1 MALSRARH
9 PPVGARDGSG
19 RLRELRNPARILRAP
34 PPHRSA
40 QVLRV
45 AVGLLRVWNPMKV
58 SIQGSHTRLAS
69 AVSSLPKVRRYGNRK
84 RSRREAS
91 PARSVPA
98 TSVPGGARR
107 RPDPVVWPSGS
118 GEWGTASAFHF
129 TSHPLWSSSQ
139 AQLVQRSWAQAAQ
152 GRFTF
157 YTNTE
162 HSLLSGIL
170 LIQVVGSVHAHTMTN
185 THHFDVDACA

>member
-1 MALSRARH
+1 M
-9 PPVGARDGSG
+9 
-19 RLRELRNPARILRAP
+19 
-34 PPHRSA
+34 
-40 QVLRV
+40 LRV

-84 RSRREAS
+84 RSNPRPLR
-91 PARSVPA
+91 RSVPA

-107 RPDPVVWPSGS
+107 SLTLWPSESLAS
-118 GEWGTASAFHF
+118 GGQHQLF
-129 TSHPLWSSSQ
+129 TSLHSSQ

-152 GRFTF
+152 GAF
-157 YTNTE
+157 YILHKHRTLSALGNTTYT
-162 HSLLSGIL
+162 GC
-170 LIQVVGSVHAHTMTN
+170 SVHAHTMTN